1 MLRRTFI
8 TAASAA
14 VFVLGTGA
22 LAQAQDGIKIGLI
35 LPMTGPFASTG
46 HQIKRPRNSTCS
58 RMGTVSRA
66 RRFS

>member
-46 HQIKRPRNSTCS
+46 HQIEAAAKLYMQQNGD
-58 RMGTVSRA
+58 MSRA
-66 RRFS
+66 RRSS